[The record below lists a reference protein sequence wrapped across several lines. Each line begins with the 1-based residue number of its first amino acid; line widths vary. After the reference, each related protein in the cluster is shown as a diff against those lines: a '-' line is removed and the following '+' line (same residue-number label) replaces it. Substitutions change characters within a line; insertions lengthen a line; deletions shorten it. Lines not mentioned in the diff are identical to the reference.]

1 MSLFIA
7 VKKKN
12 ICVAYDS
19 LYMIP
24 GSRCATQSE
33 MDSPE
38 KVVIKEQVVFCPD
51 GDLVF
56 VNILNDY
63 LRDLDNL
70 KFETQQD
77 VFSFMLTF
85 HQALKE
91 RYFLDETVEDDDA
104 FETSHCKMLIVTPNK
119 IFQSYELRSVMSF
132 PSYQAVG
139 DGSSYALGALEAIY
153 HEDGNA
159 QEVASKALKIA
170 AKFENHISMPVQI
183 IDLSQ
188 L

>member
-24 GSRCATQSE
+24 GSRCAMQAE
-33 MDSPE
+33 MEAP
-38 KVVIKEQVVFCPD
+38 KKLVIKEQVAFCPD
-51 GDLVF
+51 GSLVF
-56 VNILNDY
+56 VNILEDY

-91 RYFLDETVEDDDA
+91 RYFMKETVEDDEA
-104 FETSHCKMLIVTPNK
+104 FESSHCNMLIVTPNK
-119 IFQSYELRSVMSF
+119 IFQSYDSRSVMSF
-132 PSYQAVG
+132 PTYQAIG
-139 DGSSYALGALEAIY
+139 NGSSYALGALEAIY
-153 HEDGNA
+153 HNVDSE
-159 QEVASKALKIA
+159 QEIAHKALEIA
-170 AKFENHISMPVQI
+170 AKYESYIAIPVQL
-183 IDLSQ
+183 IDMSQ